1 MSATQTTMIH
11 GNNLFLFLLLKI
23 HIVKMLKIWTTIKYI
38 HKTTKTLITKVCWSE
53 VSRKSLYYMTINIYY
68 FYADAAEQAK
78 ALCFRV
84 VFGFC
89 HRSCHHNNSITTDA
103 ISSILIVIY
112 LMKV

>member
-1 MSATQTTMIH
+1 MKYIH
-11 GNNLFLFLLLKI
+11 E
-23 HIVKMLKIWTTIKYI
+23 TTIK
-38 HKTTKTLITKVCWSE
+38 LFTKVCWSE

-84 VFGFC
+84 VC
-89 HRSCHHNNSITTDA
+89 RSCHHNNSITAEA
-103 ISSILIVIY
+103 ISPILLVIY